1 MNLNNNISNQESTK
15 STLTRGEIDAFR
27 INSSEAESNQLDE
40 FEKDALEGWSK
51 ASEGTEKMSRLDQ
64 QYKSKTYRLIWFSGI
79 TLFVLLAIAF
89 FNLNQDQNQ
98 DKKIAKKE
106 IILDK
111 QDVVFSKE
119 IQKLKE
125 LPEHLL
131 IKPEMVVSNFKI
143 KIQRS
148 NNQKNQN
155 QNNQNQI
162 ENEQEYFTLPIRGIQ
177 PYSIKPNLK
186 LEKKRAKEIYL
197 NDFKLVDYRSYRSK
211 PEIQSKQITLS
222 GTPADEGILASEKEN
237 TNWKAIDVPYH
248 DYINQTVE
256 QFKTANF
263 KQTLNRTQYILTF
276 YPEDINALFYGGL
289 CFYNLNEIDQAIES
303 FQKVIA
309 NPFNNFDEEA
319 LWYLANAYDLKND
332 KIKAKELFQ
341 MIANQKGYYAKQAD
355 KMLKK

>member
-1 MNLNNNISNQESTK
+1 MNLNNNNSNQDSSK
-15 STLTRGEIDAFR
+15 STLKRSEIEAFR
-27 INSSEAESNQLDE
+27 ANSSEREATRLDE

-51 ASEGTEKMSRLDQ
+51 ASQGTEKMRQLDQ
-64 QYKSKTYRLIWFSGI
+64 KYSRKSNKLIWFSGI
-79 TLFVLLAIAF
+79 TLMILLAIAF
-89 FNLNQDQNQ
+89 FDVKQKGNQPE
-98 DKKIAKKE
+98 KIVKKE
-106 IILDK
+106 VVIDK
-111 QDVVFSKE
+111 QDIVISKE

-125 LPEHLL
+125 LPENMQ
-131 IKPEMVVSNFKI
+131 IKPEMVISNFKT
-143 KIQRS
+143 KVQQN
-148 NNQKNQN
+148 NNQNA
-155 QNNQNQI
+155 QNQI
-162 ENEQEYFTLPIRGIQ
+162 ENEEEYLTLPLKEIQ
-177 PYSIKPNLK
+177 PYSIKPKMTLD
-186 LEKKRAKEIYL
+186 KKHAKEIYL

-222 GTPADEGILASEKEN
+222 GTPADEGAIASETEN
-237 TNWKAIDVPYH
+237 ANWKSIDVPYH

-256 QFKTANF
+256 QFKTGNF

-332 KIKAKELFQ
+332 KVKAKELLQ
-341 MIANQKGYYAKQAD
+341 MIVSQKGYYAKQAD

>member
-1 MNLNNNISNQESTK
+1 MNLNNSISTQDSTK
-15 STLTRGEIDAFR
+15 STLTRAEINAFR
-27 INSSEAESNQLDE
+27 ADNSKVDSNQLDE
-40 FEKDALEGWSK
+40 FDKDALEGWSK
-51 ASEGTEKMSRLDQ
+51 ASEGTEKMRQLDQ
-64 QYKSKTYRLIWFSGI
+64 KHLRKSNMLIWFSGI
-79 TLFVLLAIAF
+79 TFIVLLIIAF
-89 FNLNQDQNQ
+89 LNVKQSENQ
-98 DKKIAKKE
+98 SEKTTKNKVIVN
-106 IILDK
+106 K
-111 QDVVFSKE
+111 QDVIFSNEIKELKE
-119 IQKLKE
+119 I
-125 LPEHLL
+125 PEHLL
-131 IKPEMVVSNFKI
+131 IKPEIVVANFKT
-143 KIQRS
+143 KIQ
-148 NNQKNQN
+148 KN
-155 QNNQNQI
+155 NNQNHQNHI
-162 ENEQEYFTLPIRGIQ
+162 EKEEEYFKLPLKEIQ
-177 PYSIKPNLK
+177 PYSIKPK
-186 LEKKRAKEIYL
+186 LTLDKKQAKEIYL

-211 PEIQSKQITLS
+211 PEIQSNQITLS
-222 GTPADEGILASEKEN
+222 GTPADDGIIASETVN
-237 TNWKAIDVPYH
+237 ANWKSIDIPYH

-256 QFKTANF
+256 QFKVANF